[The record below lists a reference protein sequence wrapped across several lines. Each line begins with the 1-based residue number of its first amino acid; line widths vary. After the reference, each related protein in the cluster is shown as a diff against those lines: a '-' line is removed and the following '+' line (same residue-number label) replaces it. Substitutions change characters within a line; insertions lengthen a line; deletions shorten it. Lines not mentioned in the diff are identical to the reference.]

1 MKQILFRKG
10 HWTVRSS
17 NCKSPAKWFYRHALV
32 LYFLLHVAGVN
43 AFLFLKLTNRI
54 HIMKPSRL
62 EPLVVDLL
70 FVNYTLHQSTS
81 LNMSQYAMKGTD
93 CKQRYDSYD
102 SCQMFGAL
110 QNSFRML
117 KNMSLNESS
126 LSGSCGS
133 VCSSQRSV
141 RNKCGMSCKLVG
153 GREREGIL
161 FLNAIVVL
169 KKECT
174 TVQLTLPSV
183 HQSQLWKTSARNW
196 RIPITSFHWHCR

>member
-1 MKQILFRKG
+1 M
-10 HWTVRSS
+10 
-17 NCKSPAKWFYRHALV
+17 SPLS
-32 LYFLLHVAGVN
+32 N

-93 CKQRYDSYD
+93 CKQRYDS
-102 SCQMFGAL
+102 CQMFGAL

-117 KNMSLNESS
+117 TNMSLNESS

-133 VCSSQRSV
+133 VCSSQKSV

-153 GREREGIL
+153 GERERRNI
-161 FLNAIVVL
+161 ISDRDCSL
-169 KKECT
+169 KKR
-174 TVQLTLPSV
+174 VY
-183 HQSQLWKTSARNW
+183 NW
-196 RIPITSFHWHCR
+196 IFQVFINHSYEKQAPEIDEYLSIRYQFSLALSIKL